1 MTPEQSKAVVDLFH
15 RRISPAEF
23 VARTGLDPVAR
34 PGLID
39 SELRASLVSRDADA
53 VTDALVLAGFF
64 DRMTVDLAPVLAELL
79 LLPWHYEHENIA
91 LELQG
96 LRVPAT
102 ADALAQAALVKY
114 DYLDSDDSHAF
125 ARKCTWALADI
136 GTPEA
141 RAHLENL
148 AHADDAEIA
157 GYAQRRLD
165 NWDKELSRKGS
176 APRP

>member
-1 MTPEQSKAVVDLFH
+1 MTPEQSKAVFDLFH
-15 RRISPAEF
+15 RRISRAEF

-34 PGLID
+34 PGLIE
-39 SELRASLVSRDADA
+39 SELRASLVARDPDA

-64 DRMTVDLAPVLAELL
+64 ERVTVDLAPLLAELL

-91 LELQG
+91 LTLQG
-96 LRVPAT
+96 LRVPGT
-102 ADALAQAALVKY
+102 ADALAQAALVRH

-136 GTPEA
+136 GSPEA

-148 AHADDAEIA
+148 ARADDAEIA
-157 GYAQRRLD
+157 AYAQKRLD
-165 NWDKELSRKGS
+165 NWDRELSRKG
-176 APRP
+176 AALHP